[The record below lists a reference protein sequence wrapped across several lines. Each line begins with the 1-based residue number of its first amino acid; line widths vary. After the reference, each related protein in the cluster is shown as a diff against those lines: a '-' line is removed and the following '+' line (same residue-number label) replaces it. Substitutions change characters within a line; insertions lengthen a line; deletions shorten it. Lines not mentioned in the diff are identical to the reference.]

1 MRKRLERLE
10 RRFRKTAPIRPPGDI
25 VEFCRLVGFKPK
37 RFQERVLRDWSK
49 RITVLFGRQMGKST
63 CLALKAVYFA
73 LSNPGTTTLI
83 LCPVYRQTLN
93 LGDKVVEVLNNLP
106 QRLRSLWCLRIQKLQ
121 FYFRNLSRL
130 ILLSALSMD
139 KLRGYTAHMILVD
152 EAAFIPDDEKLFVN
166 ILLPM
171 LSTTDGWLIV
181 SSTPWGRDT
190 MFYRFCHSPGWS
202 HHVATWRDAV
212 EEGLYSRSFVETD
225 LKALMESNPQQF
237 RIEYECQF
245 IPDLDSWLTQDLIA
259 RCVDG
264 GLEYVDY
271 GTRLSGSFW
280 IGVDLGKHRDHSAV
294 AVLSEDE
301 DGVLRL
307 IHLKRFPLETPYASV
322 IGYLKGL
329 CDTLE
334 GVNGILIDQTGVG
347 EYVVEDALNV
357 GLPAEGVVLTVKTKE
372 QIMTYLKTVMA
383 RGMLRY
389 PYDRMLL
396 HELNVEKF
404 ELSKSGYITFTH
416 PEGTHDDRLWALA
429 LAVYASR
436 KPGFAVTRG
445 RRVL

>member
-1 MRKRLERLE
+1 R
-10 RRFRKTAPIRPPGDI
+10 
-25 VEFCRLVGFKPK
+25 
-37 RFQERVLRDWSK
+37 
-49 RITVLFGRQMGKST
+49 
-63 CLALKAVYFA
+63 
-73 LSNPGTTTLI
+73 
-83 LCPVYRQTLN
+83 
-93 LGDKVVEVLNNLP
+93 
-106 QRLRSLWCLRIQKLQ
+106 
-121 FYFRNLSRL
+121 
-130 ILLSALSMD
+130 
-139 KLRGYTAHMILVD
+139 
-152 EAAFIPDDEKLFVN
+152 
-166 ILLPM
+166 
-171 LSTTDGWLIV
+171 
-181 SSTPWGRDT
+181 
-190 MFYRFCHSPGWS
+190 
-202 HHVATWRDAV
+202 
-212 EEGLYSRSFVETD
+212 
-225 LKALMESNPQQF
+225 
-237 RIEYECQF
+237 
-245 IPDLDSWLTQDLIA
+245 
-259 RCVDG
+259 
-264 GLEYVDY
+264 
-271 GTRLSGSFW
+271 
-280 IGVDLGKHRDHSAV
+280 RDHSAV

-334 GVNGILIDQTGVG
+334 GVNRILIDQTGVG

-436 KPGFAVTRG
+436 KPGFAVTKG